1 MSWEEKLIK
10 ENRKQH
16 YREELKSGHH
26 TGEKAKVII
35 SYSHKNIA

>member
-1 MSWEEKLIK
+1 MNWEEKLIK

-26 TGEKAKVII
+26 TNMLKAK
-35 SYSHKNIA
+35 

>member
-26 TGEKAKVII
+26 SETVSAIELYLAK
-35 SYSHKNIA
+35 NL

>member
-16 YREELKSGHH
+16 YREELKSGHYPKPYLM
-26 TGEKAKVII
+26 GFLR
-35 SYSHKNIA
+35 